1 MLRFIYGELSIHAI
15 QRWNMKVIHIIK
27 KIEEIDQDVREL
39 KKLEKSIKKNKSF
52 TTPIY
57 MSIEKQVNI
66 LLGERIKMLELKIEN
81 PPEALRAQIEG
92 AESEEKQKPLR
103 KQAPE
108 FEKKKKEKETRA
120 RDVVEEEFPEEDT
133 PMLTQD
139 QIDLKINALESE
151 KNKNK
156 QNDARAG
163 SEKKLFNDNSVKI
176 LDIALEKGTLVDKD
190 EKKEKDKKVKFFRD
204 NFPVE

>member
-1 MLRFIYGELSIHAI
+1 
-15 QRWNMKVIHIIK
+15 MKVIHIIK
-27 KIEEIDQDVREL
+27 KIEEIDLDVREL

-92 AESEEKQKPLR
+92 VEKEEREKPLR

-108 FEKKKKEKETRA
+108 IEKKRKEKETKARA
-120 RDVVEEEFPEEDT
+120 AVEEDFPEEDT

-139 QIDLKINALESE
+139 QIDLKINAMESE
-151 KNKNK
+151 KDKIK
-156 QNDARAG
+156 QKEYTRAG

-176 LDIALEKGTLVDKD
+176 LDIALEKGTLADKD

>member
-1 MLRFIYGELSIHAI
+1 
-15 QRWNMKVIHIIK
+15 MKVIHIIK
-27 KIEEIDQDVREL
+27 KIEEIDLDVREL

-81 PPEALRAQIEG
+81 PPEALRTQIEG
-92 AESEEKQKPLR
+92 AEKEEREKPVR

-108 FEKKKKEKETRA
+108 LEKKKKEKETK
-120 RDVVEEEFPEEDT
+120 VKFSVEEDFPEEDT
-133 PMLTQD
+133 PMLTQE
-139 QIDLKINALESE
+139 QIDAKINALESE

-156 QNDARAG
+156 QNESVRAG

-176 LDIALEKGTLVDKD
+176 LDIALEKGSLVDKD
-190 EKKEKDKKVKFFRD
+190 EKKDKDKKVRFFRD